1 MPTKSSW
8 STNSTSICRRSRPHA
23 SPHRE
28 SSRTPQPPQCSGDLG
43 KPALDPTH
51 FFPRVE
57 KVGLEPVSLVAD
69 RSCRSA
75 IPGRRKRGHERV
87 PTTDREVA
95 WEPPNRVDVDLRHKH
110 ILAVAE
116 RLDDP

>member
-57 KVGLEPVSLVAD
+57 KVGLEPALAHRD
-69 RSCRSA
+69 
-75 IPGRRKRGHERV
+75 G
-87 PTTDREVA
+87 VA
-95 WEPPNRVDVDLRHKH
+95 WAHRGNQRHL
-110 ILAVAE
+110 LARALVLAQLSQLAE
-116 RLDDP
+116 KSEMDQG